1 MSDFQTVLTKLL
13 KGKKLKQPFD
23 YNSSET
29 NYRDDLKERFNN
41 FFMRLDKFKSDE
53 PIESYLR
60 NHKVE
65 LRKVTDLILEAIDE
79 YLSGSAGRAYMKFE
93 ELMDSPIIHNNIGKL
108 IHDMTR
114 YSKKDRSLYR
124 VRYSEDDLKNRG
136 DMFHIPFNM
145 RNLVGTQR
153 YSIAGLPCL
162 YLGTSLYVCWQ
173 EMGKPDLNKLFLS
186 RFKVENKNKVRVLNF
201 AYSLETLKH
210 AEKELFFLSFNGSNN
225 QHLHKAYIVLFPLLL
240 ACSYNRAFNHGSFNV
255 EYIIPNLLLQ
265 WISKEKSDVSGISY
279 FSTKTTQLRHS
290 DIGVNFVFPPKTSSV
305 LSSGFCPEL
314 SKTFFLTKPISWQ
327 LLDTIGGREVFE
339 LDTPPSFD
347 NVDEGFVKNYRIT
360 KFYQAEEMLSKILVT
375 EAVHT

>member
-1 MSDFQTVLTKLL
+1 
-13 KGKKLKQPFD
+13 
-23 YNSSET
+23 
-29 NYRDDLKERFNN
+29 
-41 FFMRLDKFKSDE
+41 
-53 PIESYLR
+53 
-60 NHKVE
+60 
-65 LRKVTDLILEAIDE
+65 
-79 YLSGSAGRAYMKFE
+79 
-93 ELMDSPIIHNNIGKL
+93 
-108 IHDMTR
+108 
-114 YSKKDRSLYR
+114 
-124 VRYSEDDLKNRG
+124 
-136 DMFHIPFNM
+136 
-145 RNLVGTQR
+145 
-153 YSIAGLPCL
+153 
-162 YLGTSLYVCWQ
+162 
-173 EMGKPDLNKLFLS
+173 
-186 RFKVENKNKVRVLNF
+186 
-201 AYSLETLKH
+201 
-210 AEKELFFLSFNGSNN
+210 
-225 QHLHKAYIVLFPLLL
+225 LL